1 MHWQMLVT
9 DKLWYSAKASDK
21 VFCLVNKFYNLNC
34 FSSQVDSTYSF
45 LYTGQG
51 QGCWN
56 KQKPFSQINKSQ
68 EESWLKV
75 IIIVEEHNKD
85 LQYNL

>member
-1 MHWQMLVT
+1 MLGT

-34 FSSQVDSTYSF
+34 LSSQVDSTYSF

-51 QGCWN
+51 CWN
-56 KQKPFSQINKSQ
+56 KQKPFSQVNKSQ
-68 EESWLKV
+68 EESLLKV
-75 IIIVEEHNKD
+75 YI
-85 LQYNL
+85 